1 MSTYQK
7 PRVSFLMKKS
17 WRDKCFSQQDLEK
30 IRSVADI
37 EEKIYE
43 ELDEDKMK
51 ELIKG
56 AEGILTCWGTPEI
69 TGEILDA
76 ADKLRIICH
85 AAGTV
90 KPYISDRAMKIIWDR
105 DIAVTNTSVALGTGV
120 AEFALGMIIVS
131 VKKVFFMRDSIREGK
146 WSEVRSMARDPF
158 GLTVGVIGAGY
169 CGRHLIK
176 LLQNF
181 EMEILVSDPNK
192 SKKECEKMGAKK
204 VELDYLMANSDVISL
219 HAPDIPQTKNLIN
232 RERIKLIK
240 DGAVFINTA
249 RGSEVDEKALIEE
262 LKKGRFYACLD
273 VTLPEP
279 PAADS
284 PLRKMKNVFLTPH
297 IAGHASNGMKRQGR
311 DAAGEL
317 ERFFRGEDLL
327 YRIRK
332 ESFSIVA

>member
-1 MSTYQK
+1 
-7 PRVSFLMKKS
+7 V
-17 WRDKCFSQQDLEK
+17 
-30 IRSVADI
+30 
-37 EEKIYE
+37 
-43 ELDEDKMK
+43 
-51 ELIKG
+51 
-56 AEGILTCWGTPEI
+56 
-69 TGEILDA
+69 
-76 ADKLRIICH
+76 
-85 AAGTV
+85 
-90 KPYISDRAMKIIWDR
+90 
-105 DIAVTNTSVALGTGV
+105 
-120 AEFALGMIIVS
+120 IIVS